1 LQIVISTF
9 VILIT
14 AEFLPKVFFK
24 FMPIL
29 WLRFCCPSICILQV
43 FLFDIFY
50 IGFQILSYA
59 NSLKQM
65 EIQFSCILV
74 KSS

>member
-1 LQIVISTF
+1 MLIGNTMAVWLWFFYRQTCAAVVWGLSFHFSNGFILLLQIVISTF

-29 WLRFCCPSICILQV
+29 
-43 FLFDIFY
+43 
-50 IGFQILSYA
+50 
-59 NSLKQM
+59 
-65 EIQFSCILV
+65 
-74 KSS
+74 

>member
-14 AEFLPKVFFK
+14 EFLPKVFFK

-29 WLRFCCPSICILQV
+29 WLRFLLSQHSYFTSFSIW
-43 FLFDIFY
+43 
-50 IGFQILSYA
+50 
-59 NSLKQM
+59 
-65 EIQFSCILV
+65 
-74 KSS
+74 